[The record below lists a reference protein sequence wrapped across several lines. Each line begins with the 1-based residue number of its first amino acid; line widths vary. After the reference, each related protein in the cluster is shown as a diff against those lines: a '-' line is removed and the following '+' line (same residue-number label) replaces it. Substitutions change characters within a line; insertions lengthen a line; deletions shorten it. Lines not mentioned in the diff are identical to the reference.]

1 MNRLA
6 GAVLAPLLALGPLS
20 DTLGELAY
28 ADAGSIHNTPPT
40 PIQN

>member
-6 GAVLAPLLALGPLS
+6 GELLAPLRALGPLT

-28 ADAGSIHNTPPT
+28 ATAGSIHKIPPT
-40 PIQN
+40 PIQK